1 MSARSSARVVS
12 FKSISPAMRIL
23 RVVLGGTFLYAGV
36 YKALDATFLDPS
48 SSGYI
53 GEQLKA
59 FADSSP
65 ISFMLTPMIDHA
77 SIMGWTTMLAEFAIG
92 IAVLIGVWLFPAAM
106 GGAALSLILWL
117 SSSWNVRPY
126 FLASDPAYFA
136 MWVAFIAG
144 IWPKQGAVREIGT
157 HLTNRRHLLQAA
169 FVGGLS
175 VAGAVLLKP
184 FASGG
189 DTGATPAATPSPS
202 ETTSTSGK
210 PSGKKVATVAE
221 LPIGKS
227 KQVKTRGGELAYV
240 VHLANDSFVAYSAVC
255 THQGCTVGYSESN
268 KEFDCPCHGA
278 RFDARDNA
286 KVIGGPA
293 PRPLKQ
299 LTVTV
304 SGNDIYLA

>member
-1 MSARSSARVVS
+1 M
-12 FKSISPAMRIL
+12 SPALRIL
-23 RVVLGGTFLYAGV
+23 RIVLGGTFLYAGV

-293 PRPLKQ
+293 PRPLKK

>member
-1 MSARSSARVVS
+1 MTQAANRSRNSH
-12 FKSISPAMRIL
+12 SISTSRRSIRGIRGATATTTDGLIDL
-23 RVVLGGTFLYAGV
+23 ETISGNLTVGTSVTAGGTGN
-36 YKALDATFLDPS
+36 
-48 SSGYI
+48 
-53 GEQLKA
+53 
-59 FADSSP
+59 
-65 ISFMLTPMIDHA
+65 
-77 SIMGWTTMLAEFAIG
+77 
-92 IAVLIGVWLFPAAM
+92 
-106 GGAALSLILWL
+106 
-117 SSSWNVRPY
+117 NVN
-126 FLASDPAYFA
+126 L
-136 MWVAFIAG
+136 
-144 IWPKQGAVREIGT
+144 
-157 HLTNRRHLLQAA
+157 
-169 FVGGLS
+169 
-175 VAGAVLLKP
+175 
-184 FASGG
+184 
-189 DTGATPAATPSPS
+189 
-202 ETTSTSGK
+202 TTSTSGK

-293 PRPLKQ
+293 PRPLKK